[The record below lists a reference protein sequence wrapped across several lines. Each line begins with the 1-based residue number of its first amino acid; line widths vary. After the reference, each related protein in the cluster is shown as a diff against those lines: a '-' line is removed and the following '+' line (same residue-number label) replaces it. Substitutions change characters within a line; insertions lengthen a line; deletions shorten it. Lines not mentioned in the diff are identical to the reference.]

1 MRQMK
6 RLAVLLVLG
15 PSMAHGWI
23 KYVDEAER
31 FIVNFPSEPEV
42 ADMTYVSEYHTE
54 LPARLYTS
62 EDVSGRYSVTVVD
75 YTDIEQTLR
84 DRAERTGERFRGDSV
99 QAEVLGSVAFAA
111 WNIRKR
117 GGEITYDAWG
127 AVDRIAGHQLQVTNA
142 DMTRSFYGLFVH
154 ASRLYIL
161 EATVPPGWPPAIQ
174 FQQSLGILDGEGRR
188 VRYTID
194 VDGNRTRMDTSYEWV
209 GSDEP
214 TEGP

>member
-1 MRQMK
+1 MRQLK
-6 RLAVLLVLG
+6 RLALLLVLG
-15 PSMAHGWI
+15 PAAAHGWI

-31 FIVNFPSEPEV
+31 FIVNFPSDPMV
-42 ADMTYVSEYHTE
+42 AEMTYVSEYHAE
-54 LPARLYTS
+54 LPARVYSS

-75 YTDIEQTLR
+75 YTDIEGTLR
-84 DRAERTGERFRGDSV
+84 ERAERTGQRFRGDSI
-99 QAEVLGSVAFAA
+99 QSDVLGSVAFAA

-117 GGEITYDAWG
+117 GGEITYDSWA

-142 DMTRSFYGLFVH
+142 DQTRSFFGIYLH

-174 FQQSLGILDGEGRR
+174 FQQSLGILDEQGRR
-188 VRYTID
+188 VRYIID
-194 VDGNRTRMDTSYEWV
+194 VDGNRTRQDTSYEWV

-214 TEGP
+214 TEAP

>member
-142 DMTRSFYGLFVH
+142 DMTRSFFGLFVH

-161 EATVPPGWPPAIQ
+161 EATVPQGWPPAIQ
-174 FQQSLGILDGEGRR
+174 FQQSLGILDEQGPAGPIHHRRGREPNAHGHIVR
-188 VRYTID
+188 VGRQ
-194 VDGNRTRMDTSYEWV
+194 R
-209 GSDEP
+209 
-214 TEGP
+214 